1 MSFLV
6 KIKSCGQLVHMW
18 TGEWWQSYP
27 VFRRGLDNKTQ
38 KRTAE
43 TGESQKSQGDATL
56 HCFKKL
62 PVSITNLSRQEPHF
76 PPPCPHDVSYR
87 RGERDHENRHR
98 YRQLMGFL
106 FLPEAPLG
114 QLQIGVLGNLCGFAC
129 EQQSARRLFR
139 EKKYPKTFPGVAGL
153 DLKQPGTR
161 FDRSMGVQCIM
172 MLMVGFPQVFPFW
185 NLLVRM
191 GVGCRSPND
200 LASSGARCYAGR
212 PSMTWFRFVTTLSCR
227 ACSCDAEDR

>member
-1 MSFLV
+1 MLHYTVSR
-6 KIKSCGQLVHMW
+6 SCQCRSLIYRDRSL
-18 TGEWWQSYP
+18 TS
-27 VFRRGLDNKTQ
+27 
-38 KRTAE
+38 
-43 TGESQKSQGDATL
+43 
-56 HCFKKL
+56 
-62 PVSITNLSRQEPHF
+62 
-76 PPPCPHDVSYR
+76 PCPHEVSYR
-87 RGERDHENRHR
+87 RGERDHENKHL

-106 FLPEAPLG
+106 FLPESPLG

-139 EKKYPKTFPGVAGL
+139 EKKYPKTFPGVAGV

-161 FDRSMGVQCIM
+161 FDRPMGVQCIM
-172 MLMVGFPQVFPFW
+172 MLLKNLMVGFPQVFPFW

-212 PSMTWFRFVTTLSCR
+212 PSMT
-227 ACSCDAEDR
+227 